1 MAIDQKKLLKD
12 ARDARKGSYA
22 PYSKINVGAAL
33 LLADGTVVKGA
44 NVENA
49 SYGLTCC
56 AERNAI
62 FAAVNQHGAQK
73 FKAIAVS
80 VFGDDGKKYGADEV
94 SPCGA
99 CRQVMAEFMDDG
111 ALVIV
116 DGSKTYTLGELL
128 PDAFR
133 IKKKQQKSKKR

>member
-1 MAIDQKKLLKD
+1 MAIDPKIRAELLAK
-12 ARDARKGSYA
+12 AREARGGSYA

-33 LLADGTVVKGA
+33 LSDDDSVTLGA

-49 SYGLTCC
+49 SYGLTVC

-62 FAAVNQHGAQK
+62 FAAVNGGAK
-73 FKAIAVS
+73 RFTAIAVS
-80 VFGDDGKKYGADEV
+80 VLGDLGDKKIPADKL

-99 CRQVMAEFMDDG
+99 CRQVMAEFMADD
-111 ALVIV
+111 AVVIV
-116 DGSKTYTLGELL
+116 DGSKDYTLGELL

-133 IKKKQQKSKKR
+133 LD

>member
-1 MAIDQKKLLKD
+1 MAIDEKKLIEA
-12 ARDARKGSYA
+12 AREARKGSYA

-33 LLADGTVVKGA
+33 LLGDGTIVKGA

-49 SYGLTCC
+49 SYGLTVC

-62 FAAVNQHGAQK
+62 FAAVNANGAQK

-80 VFGDDGKKYGADEV
+80 VLGDLGDKKIPADKL

-99 CRQVMAEFMDDG
+99 CRQVMAEFMSDD
-111 ALVIV
+111 AVVIV
-116 DGSKTYTLGELL
+116 DGAKTYTMGELL

-133 IKKKQQKSKKR
+133 LD

>member
-1 MAIDQKKLLKD
+1 MAIDEQKLVEA
-12 ARDARKGSYA
+12 AREARKGSYA

-33 LLADGTVVKGA
+33 LLSDGTVVKGA

-49 SYGLTCC
+49 SYGLTVC

-62 FAAVNQHGAQK
+62 FAAVNTHGAQR
-73 FKAIAVS
+73 FRAIAVS
-80 VFGDDGKKYGADEV
+80 VLGDLGTKKIPPDKL

-99 CRQVMAEFMDDG
+99 CRQVMAEFMLDD
-111 ALVIV
+111 AVVIV
-116 DGSKTYTLGELL
+116 DGAKTYTMGELL

-133 IKKKQQKSKKR
+133 LD